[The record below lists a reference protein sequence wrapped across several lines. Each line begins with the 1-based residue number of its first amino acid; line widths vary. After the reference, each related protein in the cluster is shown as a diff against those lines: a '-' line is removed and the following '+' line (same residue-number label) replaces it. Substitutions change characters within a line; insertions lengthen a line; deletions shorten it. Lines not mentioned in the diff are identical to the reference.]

1 MNYNP
6 LRLRKHK
13 ALWISVHLSSN
24 GNLLVLCSTQDFHMP
39 PRKCMCVTRHCNEKV
54 HHLESIVFYFIKQ
67 IISVLDTDWSIWH
80 SSHAK
85 THNIIA
91 VTKLNGELMYASLHS
106 THRSTQTADLRLM
119 TISSRMPLNTFA

>member
-24 GNLLVLCSTQDFHMP
+24 GNELVLHQILGFHKH
-39 PRKCMCVTRHCNEKV
+39 PRKCTCVAEYFTERE

-67 IISVLDTDWSIWH
+67 IVLALDADRSLSH
-80 SSHAK
+80 SSRAK
-85 THNIIA
+85 THNRIA
-91 VTKLNGELMYASLHS
+91 FTSEMAS
-106 THRSTQTADLRLM
+106 
-119 TISSRMPLNTFA
+119 